1 MNIKSLRIFVRIMEE
16 GTLAQAAVVLNVS
29 QPAASRLL
37 GLLEQEIGCA
47 LFHRDKKRLVPTA
60 EAELF
65 YPEAMRILASLD
77 GVPAL
82 FDQMRKNVVAP
93 LRVICHPRIVN
104 GLVLPAIAE
113 ASGRDPELR
122 IKLEIHHRRDL
133 GRRIMHGQ
141 YDIGISTLPLPVEK
155 LAAHALVSTELHVA
169 LPREHSLADREFL
182 TAQDVAGEPYIALDE
197 STVIR
202 RIVDRALLKAER
214 HLAIA
219 HEVSAGAAAYRLVR
233 YGLGFTFADPLALDP
248 DLVDQLA
255 LVPWRPAS
263 KVDFG
268 YFLPEQPR
276 RHNRLETMIDSLR
289 SVIEMRCSG
298 RSDGPVLSPGLPA
311 LSRPVG
317 ISDAGP

>member
-16 GTLAQAAVVLNVS
+16 GTLAQAAAVLNVS

-37 GLLEQEIGCA
+37 GLLEQEIGCL
-47 LFHRDKKRLVPTA
+47 LFHRDKKRLVPTT

-65 YPEAMRILASLD
+65 YPEAARILASLD

-82 FDQMRKNVVAP
+82 FDQMRKDVIAP

-113 ASGRDPELR
+113 ASGREPDLR
-122 IKLEIHHRRDL
+122 VKLEIHHRRDL

-141 YDIGISTLPLPVEK
+141 YDIGVSTLPLPVER
-155 LAAHALVSTELHVA
+155 LAAHALVSTTLHVA
-169 LPREHSLADREFL
+169 LPRRHHLAEREYL
-182 TAQDVAGEPYIALDE
+182 TPEDVAGEPYIALDE

-202 RIVDRALLKAER
+202 RIVDRGLMKAGR
-214 HLAIA
+214 HLTIA

-233 YGLGFTFADPLALDP
+233 DGLGFTFADPLALDP

-255 LVPWRPAS
+255 LVPWRPIS
-263 KVDFG
+263 TVDFG
-268 YFLPEQPR
+268 YFLPDQPR
-276 RHNRLETMIDSLR
+276 RHNRLQAMIDSLR
-289 SVIEMRCSG
+289 TVIAVRC
-298 RSDGPVLSPGLPA
+298 PELSAEPYT
-311 LSRPVG
+311 RT
-317 ISDAGP
+317 I